1 MKKRKVTLFDII
13 NGAFLIAFC
22 LTIIIP
28 FLHLLAISLS
38 PSEIATMGGLHLL
51 PKKMTFSNYKIVV
64 RNPYIWSGYRA
75 TLLRTIA
82 GTVLSLFVT
91 SMGAYAMSKPYFP
104 QRGFW
109 TFIVVFTMFFSG
121 GAIPGYL
128 LIKDLGLMDS
138 LWALILP
145 GLVSAYNLV
154 LMRNFISALPEE
166 LEESCMLDGAGR
178 FTIFFRIVLPCSK
191 PILATIGLWVAVG
204 HWNAWYDALLY
215 IRDPKKLVLQNVL
228 RRIVLEGSTQ
238 MMKSA
243 ATLTQ
248 MDEGLSTEGVKSA
261 VIFVATIPIICV
273 YPFLQKYFVKGTMVG
288 SLKG

>member
-28 FLHLLAISLS
+28 FMHLLAISLS